1 MIINVDKIGGILMKK
16 VGFLVLCVIL
26 TTLCF
31 AEGQSDGGSGFPKR
45 TVENIFP
52 WGPGGAMSKSQIVA
66 KAMSEELGV
75 ALTVI
80 STPGAAGTKA
90 FQTAL
95 NKPAD
100 GYTII
105 DGYVAPLVLQPILG
119 NADWTYK
126 DFKPLSAAVAHP
138 FSIACKVGETRWSNF
153 EEMMEYGKN
162 NPGKLRYTTDSR
174 NNLPH
179 MVIAKVLQ
187 YYGVVA
193 QNVPYPPVD
202 ARKDIKAGVLDFGF
216 VGVVDYV
223 QDKKGY
229 DILLVLSEL
238 PASKAAYGGAP
249 TIKDLGIDLG
259 ISGLGPMGW
268 TWWLVHPDTPEEETQ
283 ILRDAM
289 ARTMVRK
296 DVIDA
301 IESLGSVALQY
312 GPDQYEEVVGSV
324 HDQLASMQN
333 ALTWEQEELAKT
345 K

>member
-1 MIINVDKIGGILMKK
+1 MKRIGIAVLALM
-16 VGFLVLCVIL
+16 V
-26 TTLCF
+26 TMMCF
-31 AEGQSDGGSGFPKR
+31 AEGQSDAGGAAFPNR
-45 TVENIFP
+45 TVENVFP

-66 KAMSEELGV
+66 KAMGEELGV
-75 ALTVI
+75 AMTVV

-100 GYTII
+100 GYSII

-119 NADWTYK
+119 NAKWTYK

-138 FSIACKVGETRWSNF
+138 FAIGCKVGETRWGNF
-153 EEMMEYGKN
+153 QELMEYGRQ

-187 YYGVVA
+187 TYGVVA
-193 QNVPYPPVD
+193 QNVPYEPSD

-216 VGVVDYV
+216 VGVADYA
-223 QDKKGY
+223 QDPEGFE
-229 DILLVLSEL
+229 ILLVLSEL

-249 TIKDLGIDLG
+249 TIAEMGIDLG
-259 ISGLGPMGW
+259 LSGLGPMGW
-268 TWWLVHPDTPEEETQ
+268 TWWLVHPDTPEEETKV
-283 ILRDAM
+283 LREAM
-289 ARTMVRK
+289 ARTMARE
-296 DVIDA
+296 DVIA
-301 IESLGSVALQY
+301 SIENLGSVALQY
-312 GPDQYEEVVGSV
+312 GPEDYEKVVGSV
-324 HDQLASMQN
+324 YDQLASMQS
-333 ALTWEQEELAKT
+333 ALSWEREEMAKI